1 MEHWYVYYKLPSAAR
16 AQTIACVQRMQSGLA
31 SEVGTARLVER
42 AEDGTTRTFM
52 EIYERIEAP
61 ARFADALEDAVSRSG
76 LSAELR
82 AARRT
87 ERFRDL
93 EH

>member
-1 MEHWYVYYKLPSAAR
+1 MEHWYVYYKLPATDR
-16 AQTIACVQRMQSGLA
+16 AQTIACVQRMQHALA
-31 SEVGTARLVER
+31 SEAGSVRLVER
-42 AEDGTTRTFM
+42 AEDSTTRTFM

-61 ARFADALEDAVSRSG
+61 ARFADVLEDAVSRSG
-76 LSAELR
+76 LPAELR

-93 EH
+93 ER